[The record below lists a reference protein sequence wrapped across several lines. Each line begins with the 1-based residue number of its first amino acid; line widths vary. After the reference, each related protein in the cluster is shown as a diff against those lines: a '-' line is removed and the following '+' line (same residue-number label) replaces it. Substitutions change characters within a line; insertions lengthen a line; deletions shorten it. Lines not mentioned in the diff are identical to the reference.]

1 MNQNPIDLC
10 HIRDVV
16 EKCKTCIRPVKDAEI
31 LPAEAYVSEP
41 FWEFEKQA
49 IFAREWLAIGHVN
62 EVPNSGD
69 HIPLTVNDEPVVVV
83 RDDAGTVRVLSS
95 ICQHRGH
102 PLIGGVVDA
111 PAPGVCLHARRLV
124 CPYHNWVYGL
134 DGRLIGAPSM
144 ADTTPVTELRTSVR
158 LPEIRSEIF
167 HGLIF
172 VTFNNDAPPVA
183 ESLSKLD
190 AEFAGYGL
198 ENLVPG
204 YVFAQTDQPWNWKLH
219 HENALEPYHTDYV
232 HKGYHSAV
240 PAELT
245 QFRPFEPGDGQIM
258 RTTGFAK
265 ADGDLFEQ
273 SGQRRLP
280 DIEGLTH
287 EQRSRVFFVSIMP
300 TVVAVLQ
307 PSFVTI
313 TFLNP
318 VSAGRVNLRRL
329 NLYSKAAT
337 EVPDFDRI
345 RIEQF
350 EQMKTIIM
358 QDQVTQ
364 AALQVAYRSRFTPR
378 GHLSRLE
385 TAITQLNHWV
395 IDKYQRGLQQGIGAR
410 AFSVPMESERGS
422 SLLF

>member
-1 MNQNPIDLC
+1 VTTEPIDFS
-10 HIRDVV
+10 HVRDIVQQC
-16 EKCKTCIRPVKDAEI
+16 ESCIRPVKDAEI
-31 LPAEAYVSEP
+31 LPADAYVSEK
-41 FWEFEKQA
+41 FWEFEKQE
-49 IFAREWLAIGHVN
+49 IFGREWLAIGHVN

-69 HIPLTVNDEPVVVV
+69 HIPLTVNDESVVVV
-83 RDDAGTVRVLSS
+83 RDDDGTVRVLSS

-111 PAPGVCLHARRLV
+111 PAPGTCLNARRLV

-134 DGRLIGAPSM
+134 DGKLVGAPSM
-144 ADTTPVTELRTSVR
+144 GETTPIAELRQNVR

-172 VTFNNDAPPVA
+172 VTFNKDARPVA
-183 ESLSKLD
+183 ESLGKLD
-190 AEFAGYGL
+190 REFANYGL

-232 HKGYHSAV
+232 HKGFHTAV

-245 QFRPFEPGDGQIM
+245 QFRDFEVGDGQIM

-265 ADGDLFEQ
+265 AGGDLFEE
-273 SGQRRLP
+273 SGSRRLP
-280 DIEGLTH
+280 DIEGLTN
-287 EQRSRVFFVSIMP
+287 EQRSRVFFTSIMP
-300 TVVAVLQ
+300 CVVAVLQ

-318 VSAGRVNLRRL
+318 LSAGRINLRRL

-337 EVPDFDRI
+337 QVPDFDRI
-345 RIEQF
+345 RLEQF

-364 AALQVAYRSRFTPR
+364 AALQVAYRSRFAPR
-378 GHLSRLE
+378 GRLSQLE

-395 IDKYQRGLQQGIGAR
+395 VDKYRRGLAR
-410 AFSVPMESERGS
+410 ETAEIKTA
-422 SLLF
+422 